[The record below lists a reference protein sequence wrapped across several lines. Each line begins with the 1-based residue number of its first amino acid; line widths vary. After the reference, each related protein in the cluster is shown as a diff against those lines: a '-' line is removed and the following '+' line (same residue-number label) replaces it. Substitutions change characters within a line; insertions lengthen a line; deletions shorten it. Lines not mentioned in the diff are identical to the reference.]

1 MPGPDCLTELRRLY
15 DAIMALQ
22 SGERA
27 VQMGFG
33 ERQATF
39 STVHLNDLR
48 QTYALFYRRCGADSG
63 LLDLS
68 KAIERGPPA
77 VARLR

>member
-1 MPGPDCLTELRRLY
+1 MPAPDCLTELRRLY

-33 ERQATF
+33 ERQVTF
-39 STVHLNDLR
+39 HITQLNELR
-48 QTYALFYRRCGADSG
+48 QTYALFYRKCGADSG

-68 KAIERGPPA
+68 KPIERGPPA
-77 VARLR
+77 TARFC